1 MQSSTSAEPE
11 YRQVQDDA
19 ELARELQRRYD
30 EDSHMLP
37 HESVRQESDRNAVNE
52 NVRANINIVQ
62 EQSPRVLGL
71 YLTYYFIEVCFRLYS
86 CL

>member
-1 MQSSTSAEPE
+1 
-11 YRQVQDDA
+11 
-19 ELARELQRRYD
+19 
-30 EDSHMLP
+30 MLP